1 MGWGYLRKFIT
12 VVLVLVL
19 LLIPE
24 VTLGK
29 SLAFSGLS
37 SPTIAWGV
45 RINWS
50 ENFVSLD
57 LNDANGT
64 PAPSDRASA
73 VMEEALT

>member
-1 MGWGYLRKFIT
+1 MGWGYLWKFIT

-37 SPTIAWGV
+37 SPTIEWGV

-57 LNDANGT
+57 LINMMQ
-64 PAPSDRASA
+64 
-73 VMEEALT
+73 MEPQLHQIEHQL

>member
-1 MGWGYLRKFIT
+1 MGWGYLWKFIT

-37 SPTIAWGV
+37 SPTIEWGV
-45 RINWS
+45 
-50 ENFVSLD
+50 
-57 LNDANGT
+57 
-64 PAPSDRASA
+64 
-73 VMEEALT
+73 

>member
-1 MGWGYLRKFIT
+1 MGWGYLCKFIT
-12 VVLVLVL
+12 VVLVLAL

-37 SPTIAWGV
+37 SPTIEWGV
-45 RINWS
+45 RISWS

-57 LNDANGT
+57 LT
-64 PAPSDRASA
+64 
-73 VMEEALT
+73 